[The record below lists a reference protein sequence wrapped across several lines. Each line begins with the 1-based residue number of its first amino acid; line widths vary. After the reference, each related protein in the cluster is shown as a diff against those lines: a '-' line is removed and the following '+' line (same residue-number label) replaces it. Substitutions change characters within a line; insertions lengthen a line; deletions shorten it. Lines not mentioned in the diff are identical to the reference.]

1 MDKELF
7 ESKPIAS
14 SYMKL
19 ALPVVLSGVL
29 TLVYNM
35 VDMYFV
41 AKTGDTNLVAGV
53 SLCAP
58 IFTLLI
64 AMGDVLGL
72 GGASVMSRLLG
83 QDRTDDARRISIF
96 CLNGAIFL
104 GIIIAF
110 ILTVG
115 SSTVLN
121 LLGVDSETYVHAS
134 SYYRWIALGSP
145 FVILALAPTNLLRT
159 EGHANA
165 AMIGSVMGSIVNM
178 ILDPI
183 CIFTLGMGAGGAA
196 VATIIGNICSDIW
209 YIFYI
214 TKYSSVLS
222 FSWKNF
228 HISSGEVGSVL
239 KIGIPSSVTNIMQS
253 IGLMMM
259 NHALLIYGNDKVA
272 SMGIVSKVTSIVI
285 MIMVGFS
292 FGGQPL
298 YGYLYGAHMKDRMK
312 KVIKFAYQLIIG
324 TSVVLSVVLA
334 IFAPYLITFFM
345 DDNAMVAIGV
355 PMLRIVLCGM
365 PFIGVTM
372 VTTCIFQ
379 STGNA
384 RNALILSTARQGY
397 VYLVVLFILS
407 NALGYTGVVM
417 SQPVADLTTSI
428 IAVVLVKGLFKE
440 LNGMVTVNSE
450 ISVSN

>member
-14 SYMKL
+14 SYFKL
-19 ALPVVLSGVL
+19 AIPVVLSGVL

-58 IFTLLI
+58 IFMLLI

-72 GGASVMSRLLG
+72 GGASVISRLLG
-83 QDRTDDARRISIF
+83 KDRIDDAKRMSIF
-96 CLNGAIFL
+96 CLNGAIIL
-104 GIIIAF
+104 GIIIAC

-115 SSTVLN
+115 SNGILH
-121 LLGVDSETYVHAS
+121 LLGVNADTLPHAS
-134 SYYRWIALGSP
+134 SYYRWIALGCP
-145 FVILALAPTNLLRT
+145 FIILALAPSNLLRT

-165 AMIGSVMGSIVNM
+165 AMVGSVLGSIVNM

-183 CIFTLGMGAGGAA
+183 CIFSLGLGAAGAA
-196 VATIIGNICSDIW
+196 VATVIGNICADVW
-209 YIFYI
+209 YVFYI
-214 TKYSSVLS
+214 TKHSNILS

-228 HISSGEVGSVL
+228 HISMTEVLSIL
-239 KIGIPSSVTNIMQS
+239 QIGIPSSVTNIMQS
-253 IGLMMM
+253 IGMMLM
-259 NHALLIYGNDKVA
+259 NHALLVYGNDKVA
-272 SMGIVSKVTSIVI
+272 SMGIVSKITSIVI

-298 YGYLYGAHMKDRMK
+298 YGYLYGAHLNERLK
-312 KVIKFAYQLIIG
+312 KVITFAFKLI
-324 TSVVLSVVLA
+324 LSVSLGLSVLLA
-334 IFAPYLITFFM
+334 LLAPVMIRIFM
-345 DDNAMVAIGV
+345 DDASMVQTGV
-355 PMLRIVLCGM
+355 PMLRMVLCGM
-365 PFIGVTM
+365 PFIGLTM

-397 VYLVVLFILS
+397 IYVVVLFLMS
-407 NALGYTGVVM
+407 RMFGYTGVVM
-417 SQPVADLTTSI
+417 SQPIADLTTS
-428 IAVVLVKGLFKE
+428 VVALLLLKALFNE
-440 LNGMVTVNSE
+440 LNRA
-450 ISVSN
+450 